1 MLKPFFDYIE
11 KLVSDFTWKIL
22 FIFICLVILLVT
34 VFLSMIH
41 ILQRAN
47 YQNMSEQLIFL

>member
-11 KLVSDFTWKIL
+11 KLASDFTWKIL

-34 VFLSMIH
+34 VFLSMID